1 MTTPPNPPPTPLTP
15 TPSQSTPTPI
25 QQSPGNTQSTT
36 LPTVVEPPPPVTTK
50 LGTFTQK
57 IVMNVLEF
65 VDQVL
70 YALMGP
76 LGRTVFGSIQDAIA
90 IGILLKLPG
99 LIGEKII
106 GKDFSSWD
114 ICLKENPLGASFYAC
129 FIIVTSDFLL
139 WIVLGGRILGKFW
152 ADLKDLKNNP

>member
-1 MTTPPNPPPTPLTP
+1 MTTPPNPSPTPVTSTPSPSSP
-15 TPSQSTPTPI
+15 TP
-25 QQSPGNTQSTT
+25 
-36 LPTVVEPPPPVTTK
+36 VVPSPPVSTK

-57 IVMNVLEF
+57 LVMNVLEF

-70 YALMGP
+70 YGLMGQ

-114 ICLKENPLGASFYAC
+114 ICLKENFLGSSFYAC
-129 FIIVTSDFLL
+129 FIIVTSDFML
-139 WIVLGGRILGKFW
+139 WIVLGGRIIGRFR

>member
-15 TPSQSTPTPI
+15 TPSQSSPTP
-25 QQSPGNTQSTT
+25 
-36 LPTVVEPPPPVTTK
+36 VVPSPPVSTK

-57 IVMNVLEF
+57 LVMNVLEV

-70 YALMGP
+70 YGLMGP

-114 ICLKENPLGASFYAC
+114 ICLKENPLGSSFYAC
-129 FIIVTSDFLL
+129 FIIVTSDFML
-139 WIVLGGRILGKFW
+139 WIVLGGRIIGRFR

>member
-15 TPSQSTPTPI
+15 TPVTPPTSTPSQSSPTP
-25 QQSPGNTQSTT
+25 
-36 LPTVVEPPPPVTTK
+36 VVPSPPVSTK

-57 IVMNVLEF
+57 LVMNVLEF
-65 VDQVL
+65 VDQVF
-70 YALMGP
+70 YGLMGP

-99 LIGEKII
+99 LIGEIII
-106 GKDFSSWD
+106 GKDFSSFD
-114 ICLKENPLGASFYAC
+114 ICLKESPWGVSRYAC
-129 FIIVTSDFLL
+129 FIIVASDFLL
-139 WIVLGGRILGKFW
+139 WIVLAGRIIGRFW

>member
-1 MTTPPNPPPTPLTP
+1 MTTPPNPLTPTP
-15 TPSQSTPTPI
+15 TPSQSSPTP
-25 QQSPGNTQSTT
+25 
-36 LPTVVEPPPPVTTK
+36 VVPSPPVSTK

-57 IVMNVLEF
+57 LVMNVLEV

-70 YALMGP
+70 YGLMGQ

-99 LIGEKII
+99 LIGEIII
-106 GKDFSSWD
+106 GKDFSGFD
-114 ICLKENPLGASFYAC
+114 ICLKESPWGVSRYAC
-129 FIIVTSDFLL
+129 FIIVASDFLL
-139 WIVLGGRILGKFW
+139 WIVLAGRIIGRFW

>member
-1 MTTPPNPPPTPLTP
+1 MTTPPNPPPTPVTP
-15 TPSQSTPTPI
+15 PTSTPSQSSPTP
-25 QQSPGNTQSTT
+25 
-36 LPTVVEPPPPVTTK
+36 VVPSPPVSTK

-57 IVMNVLEF
+57 LVMNVLEF

-70 YALMGP
+70 YGLMGP

-99 LIGEKII
+99 LIGEIII
-106 GKDFSSWD
+106 GKDFSSFD
-114 ICLKENPLGASFYAC
+114 ICLKESPWGVSRYAC
-129 FIIVTSDFLL
+129 FIIVASDFLL
-139 WIVLGGRILGKFW
+139 WIVLAGRIIGRFW

>member
-1 MTTPPNPPPTPLTP
+1 MTTPPNPSPTPLTP
-15 TPSQSTPTPI
+15 TPSQSSPTP
-25 QQSPGNTQSTT
+25 
-36 LPTVVEPPPPVTTK
+36 VEPSPPVSTK

-57 IVMNVLEF
+57 LVMNVLEV

-70 YALMGP
+70 YGLMGQ

-114 ICLKENPLGASFYAC
+114 ICLKENFLGSSFYAC
-129 FIIVTSDFLL
+129 FIIVTSDFML
-139 WIVLGGRILGKFW
+139 WIVLGGRIIGRFR

>member
-1 MTTPPNPPPTPLTP
+1 MTTPPNPPPTSLTP
-15 TPSQSTPTPI
+15 TSTPSQSSPTP
-25 QQSPGNTQSTT
+25 
-36 LPTVVEPPPPVTTK
+36 VVPSPPVSTK

-57 IVMNVLEF
+57 LVMNVLEF

-70 YALMGP
+70 YGLMGQ

-114 ICLKENPLGASFYAC
+114 ICLKENFLGSSFYAC
-129 FIIVTSDFLL
+129 FIIVTSDFML
-139 WIVLGGRILGKFW
+139 WIVLGGRIIGRFR

>member
-1 MTTPPNPPPTPLTP
+1 MTTPPNPLTP
-15 TPSQSTPTPI
+15 TPTPSPSSPTP
-25 QQSPGNTQSTT
+25 
-36 LPTVVEPPPPVTTK
+36 VVPSPPVSTK

-57 IVMNVLEF
+57 LVMNVLEV

-70 YALMGP
+70 YGLMGP

-99 LIGEKII
+99 LIGETII
-106 GKDFSSWD
+106 GKDFSSFD
-114 ICLKENPLGASFYAC
+114 ICLKESAFGVSRYAC
-129 FIIVTSDFLL
+129 FIIVASDFLL
-139 WIVLGGRILGKFW
+139 WIVLAGRIIGRFW

>member
-1 MTTPPNPPPTPLTP
+1 MTTPPNPLTPTP
-15 TPSQSTPTPI
+15 TPSQSSPTP
-25 QQSPGNTQSTT
+25 
-36 LPTVVEPPPPVTTK
+36 VVPSPPVSTK

-57 IVMNVLEF
+57 LVMNVLEV

-70 YALMGP
+70 YGLMGQ

-114 ICLKENPLGASFYAC
+114 ICLKENFLGSSFYAC
-129 FIIVTSDFLL
+129 FIIVTSDFML
-139 WIVLGGRILGKFW
+139 WIVLGGRIIGRFR

>member
-15 TPSQSTPTPI
+15 TPTPSQSSPTPVVP
-25 QQSPGNTQSTT
+25 SPPAS
-36 LPTVVEPPPPVTTK
+36 TK

-57 IVMNVLEF
+57 LVMNVLEF

-70 YALMGP
+70 YGLMGP

-99 LIGEKII
+99 LIGEIII
-106 GKDFSSWD
+106 GKDFSSFD
-114 ICLKENPLGASFYAC
+114 ICLKESPWGVSRYAC
-129 FIIVTSDFLL
+129 FIIVASDFLL
-139 WIVLGGRILGKFW
+139 WIVLAGRIIGRFW